1 MGLDE
6 GRRVSLMV
14 RILVLNGP
22 NLNLLGTRE
31 PEVYGSAKLD
41 DIEAALAS
49 LAAELGIEVAFEQS
63 NHEGELIDAVQAAVG
78 TCAGIVI
85 NPGAFTHYSYALRD
99 AVAAVDL
106 PVVEVHLSNI
116 HAREEF
122 RSRSVIAP
130 VCAGQISGLG
140 VTSYMLGLRAV
151 ARLAKER
158 S

>member
-1 MGLDE
+1 
-6 GRRVSLMV
+6 MV

-31 PEVYGSAKLD
+31 PEVYGSAKLG

-49 LAAELGIEVAFEQS
+49 LASELGIEVTFKQS
-63 NHEGELIDAVQAAVG
+63 NHEGELIDAVQSAVDG
-78 TCAGIVI
+78 CSGIVI
-85 NPGAFTHYSYALRD
+85 NPGALTHYSYALRD
-99 AVAAVDL
+99 AVAATGL

-122 RSRSVIAP
+122 RSRSVVAP

>member
-1 MGLDE
+1 
-6 GRRVSLMV
+6 MV

-31 PEVYGSAKLD
+31 PEVYGSARLG

-49 LAAELGIEVAFEQS
+49 LAEELGIEVAFSQS
-63 NHEGELIDAVQAAVG
+63 NHEGELISALQGSVDTCNAVVF
-78 TCAGIVI
+78 
-85 NPGAFTHYSYALRD
+85 NPGALTHYSYALRD
-99 AVAAVDL
+99 AVSAIGI
-106 PVVEVHLSNI
+106 PVIEVHLSNI

-130 VCAGQISGLG
+130 ACVGQISGLG
-140 VTSYMLGLRAV
+140 VTSYMLGLRAA

>member
-1 MGLDE
+1 
-6 GRRVSLMV
+6 MV

-31 PEVYGSAKLD
+31 PEVYGLARLD

-63 NHEGELIDAVQAAVG
+63 NHEGELIDAVQAAAG
-78 TCAGIVI
+78 TCGGIVI

-99 AVAAVDL
+99 AVAAVGL

-122 RSRSVIAP
+122 RAQSVIAP

-151 ARLAKER
+151 AKLAKER